1 MIGEHEKLT
10 ADSCLTFVKKSF
22 IRPTLVLKGIER
34 PVFFFLAKGL
44 ISASYPHAL
53 SLAFEER
60 RFLTFALLSIYSV
73 AKNPV
78 CILILLTQRLRRGD

>member
-34 PVFFFLAKGL
+34 PVFF
-44 ISASYPHAL
+44 
-53 SLAFEER
+53 SLP
-60 RFLTFALLSIYSV
+60 
-73 AKNPV
+73 K
-78 CILILLTQRLRRGD
+78 D